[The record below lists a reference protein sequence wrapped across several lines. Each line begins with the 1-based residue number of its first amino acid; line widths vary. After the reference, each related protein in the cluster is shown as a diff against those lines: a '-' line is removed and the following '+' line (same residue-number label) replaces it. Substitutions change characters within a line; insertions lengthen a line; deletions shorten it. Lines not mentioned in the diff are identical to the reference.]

1 MPKQSLEIKDFS
13 GGLNAYADARD
24 IKDDQFSQLWNF
36 SSSQAGILKIGGSL
50 VQHIFGLPHNNSN
63 FQSGYGLFAT
73 SVDTTPTVIEGQ
85 LEGGFEEGTV
95 AAYSSS
101 ATVITLATTPSIQSV
116 ANHSTNDFYNNK
128 TILIYD
134 GNGAGQSRRIVDYNG
149 STYVATITEAFTS
162 TIPNTS
168 SKYKIFSWAGDNASF
183 GDSDTT
189 TDLNYID
196 KGGISSGH
204 WMDSIQSH
212 DTNYSNSY
220 FFRTKVGS
228 ITTEQSSDLG
238 FVTYNP
244 SKDHSWAAGD
254 ALDANSGTVGNTT
267 LKPGIEYVLSFWAKS
282 SAQYYG
288 YVSDV
293 GHGDIY
299 PFIQIYSDSVTDGTS
314 TGLYLFQG
322 RDKSEFMRGSDS
334 SYQYAQNITKQYVN
348 NGSFEQG
355 SSSATGGDGGRSL
368 TYDPPTEWMAY
379 DGFDDD
385 NNHAISYS
393 YAAPSFTDDTCDYNN
408 DPTIACDATKLI
420 HTNQAVS
427 GTGIPA
433 GSLVGAVTGG
443 DGIAVTSFE
452 LKDAAGDPVSTTT
465 GDVVN
470 GTLTFTEDIYGG
482 DGNSLNMAFGSSFS
496 HKPQNAK
503 TNYGYKQTALPE
515 CYLYQDLTLED
526 NQWYDLSFIYSR
538 NDATPM
544 ITYSILDT
552 GNLTSTAV
560 YAVIGGGGT
569 TAANDSSVT
578 LTVDDGSGSASVA
591 TTNLLA
597 AQEVYKSDGTF
608 LGVCTAVTNTT
619 TIVFGGGTADTITNN
634 DVLYIA
640 NYIVPWTDSLLTNS
654 TGATNWKHFPI
665 DNLGQAGIGNDANNI
680 NRNKFF
686 VPDNSGTPKIIRI
699 AFSALFG
706 ASDTMRLDGIS
717 VKKSFP
723 DLASLIEPDG
733 SLTPRSDLVTNWNEY
748 KFKFKIPSEFNEVSD
763 WVINLNAG
771 SRGFQ
776 SGADSNVN
784 SHAVYFDSI
793 KIETSSLG
801 GDLIFLN
808 DNTSSNSKINIYDV
822 KDDNWIEN
830 TELTWDGI
838 NMKPVYNYINGM
850 LKISD
855 ANFQSGNKSK
865 LFYYHNLKHHVRDD
879 ILSQPPPL
887 ITSASGNGEEIAQKF
902 DALKYINDI
911 TMDGAHQYFDADTES
926 NWPLDMSRKVISYYN
941 TDSDNSN
948 TYWSGVL
955 FDNTS
960 TPVALTSTNTFTANP
975 FYLTWAGAAT
985 GSGDAATTDM
995 QTTIA
1000 AYSSGSISRVNFKF
1014 LYKFQALDEFYPS
1027 AGGTSSNFKVE
1038 YARMPYFII
1047 TVGKRTSGGTDVFN
1061 ESDGIPTATDRKNIS
1076 LGDADTVYNVSNS
1089 KEAIVKTLD
1098 GEEYNGETSGTLQN
1112 DIWSDASMDF
1122 IGPQSANKAYA
1133 SKEFEAEV
1141 SFEDGEIE
1149 VTDDMIAR
1157 IQIVYPSNNA
1167 YGPSNQQVTLRD
1179 FMIEEGYTVGNGSS
1193 ITGQIARYD
1202 YIDFSNIDVSFR
1214 ATNWTVVLD
1223 GFNSSDNTGTKVN
1236 YTFDTPTETAFGW
1249 GERVFTSAISSVN
1262 IFDEE
1267 SHLKANESYIGGTIS
1282 DNLSTTTSSILSGQS
1297 PDVTV
1302 YIGFDVA
1309 HDDYRKELKYYMK
1322 DTNSDIWYLQFYVN
1336 LEKMQIYSTTS
1347 NYKTNGIKNYT
1358 NQCYTFTIPR
1368 ERILN
1373 FNEVDSYESQTL
1385 LPDTLKASELVCDYK
1400 TSIVANSRL
1409 YVGNIR
1415 QDGQIFPDRMIKSP
1429 VGKYNILPK
1438 SNFIDVAINDGD
1450 EITALEY
1457 YKDKIIQFK
1466 KNKVF
1471 VINTSG
1477 DYEFLEDT
1485 FDNIGIEYPYQT
1497 TKTPYGVVW
1506 ANQSGLHL
1514 YNGENLVNLIQNKIP
1529 NNSKDSLIGGNYWR
1543 FDNDP
1548 DSGFKPLVG
1557 YDSLTKDIVVKL
1569 GVTTLANQA
1578 IPDGYIYNLESESMY
1593 MTYKAFAGVAKNAN
1607 NPYFSN
1613 FSSDSKGNLIS
1624 YAYANSSEASINY
1637 GINDILKWQHTEGND
1652 IDLSTQKGAPS
1663 NERNATNVY
1672 ASTKDFTFGNIT
1684 SRNKIYKVY
1693 ITYKS
1698 EDKDGSATDSKI
1710 LIKYNTNGA
1719 SGSFTETF
1727 SDNST
1732 NYSAST
1738 GFASA
1743 ENWTTAI
1750 LKPSSSINNIYSIQF
1765 QLSYT
1770 AAPNTFPAPN
1780 FKINDISIVYR
1791 AKRIK

>member
-13 GGLNAYADARD
+13 GGLNAYSDARD
-24 IKDDQFSQLWNF
+24 IKDDQFAQLWNF

-204 WMDSIQSH
+204 WMDAIQSH

-228 ITTEQSSDLG
+228 ITDTQSSDLG

-288 YVSDV
+288 YVSDSTS
-293 GHGDIY
+293 GGSDIY
-299 PFIQIYSDSVTDGTS
+299 PFIQIYSDSVTDGTN

-322 RDKSEFMRGSDS
+322 RDESEFMKGSDS
-334 SYQYAQNITKQYVN
+334 SYQYAQNITKQYVD
-348 NGSFEQG
+348 NGDFEDGGVAG
-355 SSSATGGDGGRSL
+355 SDGGDGGRSG
-368 TYDPPTEWMAY
+368 TYDPPKHWMAY
-379 DGFDDD
+379 DGFADD
-385 NNHAISYS
+385 NDHAITYS
-393 YAAPSFTDDTCDYNN
+393 HIS
-408 DPTIACDATKLI
+408 
-420 HTNQAVS
+420 S
-427 GTGIPA
+427 GT
-433 GSLVGAVTGG
+433 SN
-443 DGIAVTSFE
+443 E
-452 LKDAAGDPVSTTT
+452 R
-465 GDVVN
+465 
-470 GTLTFTEDIYGG
+470 YGN
-482 DGNSLNMAFGSSFS
+482 DGNSLNMAFGSGALYVA
-496 HKPQNAK
+496 QNAK

-526 NQWYDLSFIYSR
+526 NQWYDLSFMYASYS
-538 NDATPM
+538 TSVV
-544 ITYSILDT
+544 TYSILDT

-569 TAANDSSVT
+569 TAASDSSVT

-608 LGVCTAVTNTT
+608 LGVCTAVTDTE
-619 TIVFGGGTADTITNN
+619 TIVFGGGTAATITNN
-634 DVLYIA
+634 DILYIA
-640 NYIVPWTDSLLTNS
+640 NYIVPWTDSLLANS
-654 TGATNWKHFPI
+654 TGVTNWKHFPI
-665 DNLGQAGIGNDANNI
+665 DSLGQSGTGNDSMNI
-680 NRNKFF
+680 NKNKFF

-699 AFSALFG
+699 AFSGLFV
-706 ASDTMRLDGIS
+706 ASQNIRLDGIS

-733 SLTPRSDLVTNWNEY
+733 SLTPRSDLVTDWNEY
-748 KFKFKIPSEFNEVSD
+748 KFKFKIPSEFNEASD

-808 DNTSSNSKINIYDV
+808 DNTSSNSKINIYDI

-830 TELTWDGI
+830 TGLTWDGI

-879 ILSQPPPL
+879 ILSQPPSL
-887 ITSASGNGEEIAQKF
+887 ITSTSGNGEEIAQKF

-926 NWPLDMSRKVISYYN
+926 NWPLDMTRKVISYYN
-941 TDSDNSN
+941 PGSDNI
-948 TYWSGVL
+948 SGVL
-955 FDNTS
+955 LDNAS
-960 TPVALTSTNTFTANP
+960 TPVVLTSTNTFTANP

-995 QTTIA
+995 QTTVA

-1014 LYKFQALDEFYPS
+1014 LYKFQALDEFYPTAS
-1027 AGGTSSNFKVE
+1027 YTGNNFNVA
-1038 YARMPYFII
+1038 YVRMPYFII

-1061 ESDGIPTATDRKNIS
+1061 EADGVPTATDRKNIS

-1098 GEEYNGETSGTLQN
+1098 GEEYNGETSGTLQD
-1112 DIWSDASMDF
+1112 DIWSDASMLF
-1122 IGPQSANKAYA
+1122 IGASSANRTYA
-1133 SKEFEAEV
+1133 FKEFEAEV

-1167 YGPSNQQVTLRD
+1167 QGPGSTQVTLRD
-1179 FMIEEGYTVGNGSS
+1179 FMIEEGYTAGNGTSL
-1193 ITGQIARYD
+1193 TGQTARYD

-1267 SHLKANESYIGGTIS
+1267 SHLKVNESYIGGTIS
-1282 DNLSTTTSSILSGQS
+1282 DNLSTATSSILSGQS

-1358 NQCYTFTIPR
+1358 SQCYTFTIPR

-1548 DSGFKPLVG
+1548 DSSFKPLVG

-1663 NERNATNVY
+1663 NERNGTNVY

-1743 ENWTTAI
+1743 GDWTTAI
-1750 LKPSSSINNIYSIQF
+1750 LKPSSSINNVYSIQF
-1765 QLSYT
+1765 QLSYIGGT
-1770 AAPNTFPAPN
+1770 ATFPAPN